1 MKAASK
7 MPLVREVLKRCN
19 VKCQMIENCGM
30 PNEHIY
36 HDLDDIPEHASYYSI
51 IVVKEEHHD

>member
-1 MKAASK
+1 MQEVKAQIKASGNK
-7 MPLVREVLKRCN
+7 AE
-19 VKCQMIENCGM
+19 MIENCGM